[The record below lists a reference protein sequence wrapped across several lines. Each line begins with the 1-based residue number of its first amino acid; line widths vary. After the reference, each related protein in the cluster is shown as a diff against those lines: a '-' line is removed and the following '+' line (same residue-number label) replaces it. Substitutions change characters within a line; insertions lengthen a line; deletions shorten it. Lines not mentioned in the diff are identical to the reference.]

1 MYTDVASAV
10 TPSNTSTTKVSSTAT
25 QAVTTSANGS
35 LTSTTPTTSTT
46 TSSNRNGTYSDNER
60 TKQNPNQNGMLER
73 SLYVAIGISALV
85 AIYFIVRWMKTKGR
99 RKAKKYGVIHGTGE
113 LELQPLDKHMDEDE
127 EDMTLF
133 DVKDAKRPR

>member
-1 MYTDVASAV
+1 MYTDVASGA
-10 TPSNTSTTKVSSTAT
+10 TPNETSTTKAPSTTT
-25 QAVTTSANGS
+25 QAVTTSTNGS

-46 TSSNRNGTYSDNER
+46 ASSNVNVTFGLPEGEKSS
-60 TKQNPNQNGMLER
+60 NGMLER